1 MQLNQASLPV
11 GTSGPMSDVNTPLDY
26 QKMYDEADDASFNNK
41 GTVNI
46 NNKGTDHLILKNL
59 LYTL

>member
-1 MQLNQASLPV
+1 MSTRLSNVLSLSV
-11 GTSGPMSDVNTPLDY
+11 SNKGT
-26 QKMYDEADDASFNNK
+26 FNNK